1 MLKFKDDWDDF
12 LWKGKVFAGC
22 DIRQLLHGLVHVVP
36 VEVPEIYLDM
46 DKRDREN
53 YESNYNLNK
62 AIMLR
67 FCYFGQKT
75 RICNQKE
82 K

>member
-46 DKRDREN
+46 EN
-53 YESNYNLNK
+53 GIEK
-62 AIMLR
+62 IMNR
-67 FCYFGQKT
+67 T
-75 RICNQKE
+75 II
-82 K
+82 